1 MANNLIPEELNALIQ
16 QYREGQGP
24 VPWPFGPFITTVF
37 VMDYVE
43 KVEFGDM

>member
-1 MANNLIPEELNALIQ
+1 MAKQLIPEELNALIQ

-24 VPWPFGPFITTVF
+24 VPWPL
-37 VMDYVE
+37 DYVE